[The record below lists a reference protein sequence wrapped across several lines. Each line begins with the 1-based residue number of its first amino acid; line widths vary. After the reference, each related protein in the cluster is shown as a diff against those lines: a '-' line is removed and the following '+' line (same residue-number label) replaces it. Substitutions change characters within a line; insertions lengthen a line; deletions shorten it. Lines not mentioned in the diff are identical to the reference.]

1 MFSSEIKETIYVAI
15 SLILAAAV
23 LGLVAF
29 VLDIRSDF
37 ASARNMETATKQS
50 METYTAFNKYQ
61 GEILYGED
69 VIAIIREYAGTDIAV
84 YVDKLTYETGY
95 EHNFYI
101 DNDTYKDDIS
111 GSKKIISIKGLE
123 YGEGLGSEYKGGV
136 MRNTTYFSYLVFG
149 GYGKN
154 EITDAEYSDL
164 NDKLYYSDVTAI
176 VIKKVGD
183 GRHSYVSNPKVLN
196 KPSVEE
202 CGCKGNTK
210 VYGLCTAE
218 TIFKEVNKIIGE

>member
-15 SLILAAAV
+15 SLMLAAAV

-61 GEILYGED
+61 GQILYGED

-84 YVDKLTYETGY
+84 YVDKLTDEGGSV
-95 EHNFYI
+95 HPFYV
-101 DNDTYKDDIS
+101 DNEVYKSDLVS
-111 GSKKIISIKGLE
+111 FKQLTSIRGLE
-123 YGEGLGSEYKGGV
+123 YGEGPYNPLNGGV
-136 MRNTTYFSYLVFG
+136 KRNTTYFSYLVFG
-149 GYGKN
+149 EYGES
-154 EITDAEYSDL
+154 EITNTSYKDL
-164 NDKLYYSDVTAI
+164 DDKFYYSDVTAI
-176 VIKKVGD
+176 IIKKVGD
-183 GRHSYVSNPKVLN
+183 GRHSYVTNPKVSN
-196 KPSVEE
+196 KPSEEE

-210 VYGLCTAE
+210 IYGLCTAE
-218 TIFKEVNKIIGE
+218 DIYKEVNKIMGK